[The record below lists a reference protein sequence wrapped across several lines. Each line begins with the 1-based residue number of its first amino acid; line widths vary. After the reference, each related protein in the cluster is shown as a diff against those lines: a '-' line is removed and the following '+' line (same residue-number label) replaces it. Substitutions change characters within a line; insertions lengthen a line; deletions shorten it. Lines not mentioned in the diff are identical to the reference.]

1 MLTQIVAEVKKFLPQ
16 KVLTTQKTCAIK
28 KMPQDVAV
36 YKGVSTMLSGIEIGN
51 KLRELRG
58 NTPRSVMAEA
68 VGVSTSA
75 LQMYECGD
83 RIPRD
88 DVKEAIAHYFGLTVG
103 ALFFN
108 E

>member
-1 MLTQIVAEVKKFLPQ
+1 MQ
-16 KVLTTQKTCAIK
+16 
-28 KMPQDVAV
+28 
-36 YKGVSTMLSGIEIGN
+36 SGIEIGS

-58 NTPRSVMAEA
+58 STPRSDVAEA
-68 VGVSTSA
+68 VGISTSA

-88 DVKEAIAHYFGLTVG
+88 DVKEALARFYGTTVG

-108 E
+108 EKCHVTRQSEEART

>member
-1 MLTQIVAEVKKFLPQ
+1 MQTAL
-16 KVLTTQKTCAIK
+16 
-28 KMPQDVAV
+28 
-36 YKGVSTMLSGIEIGN
+36 EIGI

-58 NTPRSVMAEA
+58 NTPRSEVAKS
-68 VGVSTSA
+68 VGISISA

-88 DVKEAIAHYFGLTVG
+88 DVKESIARFYGVTVG

-108 E
+108 EKCHETRQFEEACT